1 MKRNML
7 LYIIATLLCIG
18 LTNCTSNKISCP
30 AYGDNK
36 PPSALPKG
44 SRTSSG
50 VMPGDGRGT
59 KTKVPR

>member
-1 MKRNML
+1 MKKSILFL
-7 LYIIATLLCIG
+7 LMVIVLSIG
-18 LTNCTSNKISCP
+18 LTNCKSNKISCP

-50 VMPGDGRGT
+50 VMPGDGHGK
-59 KTKVPR
+59 KTKVPK